1 MRFRKWPGLAFVL
14 LLVLCGA
21 PWHAEAQADAVN
33 ADYAAKRKKA
43 ESLVNQGQYLE
54 ALPLLE
60 ELVKSNPKDDDAL
73 VALALSLVKHA
84 ATLTDQQAA
93 VKERLRAR
101 YLLERAQDLGNTSQL
116 AQNLSELLQ
125 ELPKSGDL
133 KFSDNPAVEGAMR
146 DGEAAFSRRDFPE
159 AVKDYTKALEL
170 EPKNYYAAL
179 FIANAYDRQHDFAK
193 AAEGYEHAIQLG
205 PNIETAYRYYAIML
219 ANSHNDMVKA
229 RTMLI
234 HAAVAEPY
242 NNIVWR
248 ELQSWAALNQSE
260 IKTVHIPV
268 PPPSKDNP
276 QLPPELSAAWEAYYT
291 VKTRWRQGGEF
302 KKRFPREAEYRRTPA
317 EEAEALGAVALN
329 LQMLK
334 EDPKTAALVTNDR
347 RLGELVALHQ
357 SGLIEPYVLF
367 SLGDNDAGIANDYAV
382 YREKNRSKLEEYLDK
397 FVVSPAPAPGVF
409 KKQAEQEPA
418 EHHATAEQGAQAG
431 EANKKEGE
439 AFLAGNKTKEGVVTL
454 PSGLQYKILKQGDG
468 PKPTAADTVV
478 CNYRGTFINGTEF
491 DSSYKRGQPLTFPLR
506 GVIRGWTE
514 ALQLMPAGSKW
525 QVVIPSDLAY
535 GPRGAGGVIGPNAT
549 LIFEIELI
557 SIKSKDDIQGKK

>member
-1 MRFRKWPGLAFVL
+1 MRLRKWPGLVFVL

-21 PWHAEAQADAVN
+21 PWHAAAQADAAN

-43 ESLVNQGQYLE
+43 EALVNQGQYLE

-60 ELVKSNPKDDDAL
+60 ELVKTNPKDDDAL

-93 VKERLRAR
+93 VKERLRAT
-101 YLLERAQDLGNTSQL
+101 YLLERAQDLGNISQV
-116 AQNLSELLQ
+116 AQNLSQLLE

-133 KFSDNPAVEGAMR
+133 KFSDNPAVEEAMR
-146 DGEAAFSRRDFPE
+146 AGEAAFSRRDFPE
-159 AVKDYTKALEL
+159 AVKDYTKALQL

-179 FIANAYDRQHDFAK
+179 FIGNAYDRQHNFAK
-193 AAEGYEHAIQLG
+193 AEEGYKHAIQLD

-219 ANSHNDMVKA
+219 ANRHSDMAKA

-234 HAAVAEPY
+234 AAAVAEPY

-248 ELQSWAALNQSE
+248 ELQSWAALSQGE
-260 IKTVHIPV
+260 IKSVHIAV
-268 PPPSKDNP
+268 PPPSKNNP
-276 QLPPELSAAWEAYYT
+276 ELPPIVSAAWEAYYT

-302 KKRFPREAEYRRTPA
+302 KKRFPQEAEYRLTLA
-317 EEAEALGAVALN
+317 EEAEALGAAAVN
-329 LQMLK
+329 FQKLK
-334 EDPKTAALVTNDR
+334 DDPKTVALVTNER
-347 RLGELVALHQ
+347 RLGVLVALHQ

-367 SLGDNDAGIANDYAV
+367 SLGDNDVGIANDYAV

-397 FVVSPAPAPGVF
+397 FVVSAPGVA
-409 KKQAEQEPA
+409 KKQAEQEHA
-418 EHHATAEQGAQAG
+418 EHQATAAQGTQAG

-439 AFLAGNKTKEGVVTL
+439 AFLAANKAKEGVVTL
-454 PSGLQYKILKQGDG
+454 PSGLQYKILTAGNG
-468 PKPTAADTVV
+468 PKPSAADTVV
-478 CNYRGTFINGTEF
+478 CNYRGTLIDGTEF

-514 ALQLMPAGSKW
+514 ALQLMPVGSKW
-525 QVVIPSDLAY
+525 QLFIPSDLAY
-535 GPRGAGGVIGPNAT
+535 GPRGAGGIIGPSAT
-549 LIFEIELI
+549 LIFEVELI
-557 SIKSKDDIQGKK
+557 SIQSKEVTQGKM